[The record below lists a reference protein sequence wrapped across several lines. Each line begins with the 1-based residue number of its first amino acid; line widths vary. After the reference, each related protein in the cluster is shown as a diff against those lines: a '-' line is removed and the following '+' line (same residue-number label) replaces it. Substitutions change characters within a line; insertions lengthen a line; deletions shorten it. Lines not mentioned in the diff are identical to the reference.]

1 MAYIPPQ
8 KRSTYVPQK
17 RSTYVEQRIVKNEF
31 PQLAQPKK
39 NTESKMD
46 FKKLFKNVELK
57 REKREKRMKKG
68 WVKLTRNGVV
78 DSLTP
83 QERAD
88 EDEWNLYYKTQQ
100 NLDVLVNTWDKHRAM
115 RLERDGYLSDYSA
128 DPPSEIESDEEESEE
143 EESEEEDILDY
154 DSKWFTS

>member
-8 KRSTYVPQK
+8 KRSTYV
-17 RSTYVEQRIVKNEF
+17 RKNVANIPSKTEF
-31 PQLAQPKK
+31 PQLAQPKH
-39 NTESKMD
+39 TESKMD

-115 RLERDGYLSDYSA
+115 RLKRDGYLSDYSA
-128 DPPSEIESDEEESEE
+128 DPPSEKIESESESEE

>member
-1 MAYIPPQ
+1 MANKMAYIPPQ
-8 KRSTYVPQK
+8 KRSTYVRQNRVNLTSK
-17 RSTYVEQRIVKNEF
+17 TEF
-31 PQLAQPKK
+31 PQLAQPK
-39 NTESKMD
+39 NIESKMD
-46 FKKLFKNVELK
+46 FKKLFKHVELK
-57 REKREKRMKKG
+57 RQKRENRMKKG

-115 RLERDGYLSDYSA
+115 RLERDGYLSDYSV
-128 DPPSEIESDEEESEE
+128 DPPSEEEESESESEE

-154 DSKWFTS
+154 DTKWFTS